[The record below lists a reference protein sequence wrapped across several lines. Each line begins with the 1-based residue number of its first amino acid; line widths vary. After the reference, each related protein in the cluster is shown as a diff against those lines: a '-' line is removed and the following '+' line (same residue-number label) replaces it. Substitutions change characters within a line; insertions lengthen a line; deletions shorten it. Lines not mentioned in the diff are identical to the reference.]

1 MRTEKKSP
9 NEKKNS
15 GKSMTETRDQKRTQ
29 PKQEDLARS
38 KRVEVS
44 L

>member
-1 MRTEKKSP
+1 MKTEKKRT

-15 GKSMTETRDQKRTQ
+15 GKSMTATRDQKWAQ